1 MLIDGCLAQPLSEK
15 LSSTDGN
22 KYKTY
27 SQTIC
32 RNWENHETLS
42 LNQDVSIKTPS
53 PRPGE
58 PQGRGGRKSG
68 RSRGDGRHQEKKALW
83 INIRKAHTNSQRWN
97 SMHRACLGLYQVL
110 CVYIMA
116 SSLVF
121 SWDSCMFSEWFSDSY
136 VFLWALFFLMVHL
149 VHLMWLFLFYLV
161 VFYCYII
168 ISWKP
173 ILFFFF
179 SLLN

>member
-58 PQGRGGRKSG
+58 PQGRGGRKSVLKPEEMVAIKTTRPSKSTWSSSHELTQTQAACPDCTALCVCTTWG
-68 RSRGDGRHQEKKALW
+68 FHAGVLW
-83 INIRKAHTNSQRWN
+83 IPECKWVGLGFL
-97 SMHRACLGLYQVL
+97 CLLLGFAFCLSFPTLMTV
-110 CVYIMA
+110 I
-116 SSLVF
+116 VF
-121 SWDSCMFSEWFSDSY
+121 SFN
-136 VFLWALFFLMVHL
+136 VFF
-149 VHLMWLFLFYLV
+149 
-161 VFYCYII
+161 C
-168 ISWKP
+168 
-173 ILFFFF
+173 
-179 SLLN
+179 